1 MKRIPG
7 IRDELHI
14 ISLKKKN
21 FNSMKY
27 PVTVYGDPLLRKKA
41 KEITKDYP
49 NLEEVIE
56 NMWETMYYSDGV
68 GLAAPQVGL
77 SIRLFVIDAS
87 SGADE
92 EPELK
97 DFKKVFINPEILNKE
112 GDEWVMNEGCLSL
125 PEIREDVER
134 PNEVTIR
141 YFDENFVEHTETY
154 KGFAGRVIQHEYDHL
169 EGVLFVDYLSP
180 LRKRLLKGKLSNIA
194 KGKVIPHYRIKI
206 PAK

>member
-1 MKRIPG
+1 
-7 IRDELHI
+7 
-14 ISLKKKN
+14 
-21 FNSMKY
+21 MKY

-41 KEITKDYP
+41 KPVDKDHEGLKEI
-49 NLEEVIE
+49 IE

-77 SIRLFVIDAS
+77 SIRIFIVDAS

-97 DFKKVFINPEILNKE
+97 DFKKVFINPEIIE
-112 GDEWVMNEGCLSL
+112 TSGEEWIMNEGCLSL

-134 PNEVTIR
+134 PDVVRIK
-141 YFDENFVEHTETY
+141 YFDENFEEHEDEF

-169 EGVLFVDYLSP
+169 DGILFIDYLTP
-180 LRKRLLKGKLSNIA
+180 LKKRLLKGKLNSIA
-194 KGKVIPHYRIKI
+194 RGKVQPHYRIKV
-206 PAK
+206 PVK